1 MDSYTIASS
10 IVDDIS
16 VFASVLL
23 KLHKSN
29 VIQESAYRTIC
40 KQIADLVRCKDEE
53 ESKEMYR
60 DLKLLYEQYSWWN
73 MYKLYTNK
81 QSKNVRRKKAVFGK
95 IKTDKSRLS
104 VMSY

>member
-1 MDSYTIASS
+1 MDSYTIDPS

-40 KQIADLVRCKDEE
+40 KQIADLIRCKDEE
-53 ESKEMYR
+53 ESKEMYS
-60 DLKLLYEQYSWWN
+60 DLKLLYDKYSWWN
-73 MYKLYTNK
+73 IYKLYNK
-81 QSKNVRRKKAVFGK
+81 QSKNVRRKKSAFGK
-95 IKTDKSRLS
+95 IKTNKSRLS

>member
-1 MDSYTIASS
+1 MDSYTIDPS

-40 KQIADLVRCKDEE
+40 KQIADLIRCKDEE

-60 DLKLLYEQYSWWN
+60 DLKLLYDKYSWWN
-73 MYKLYTNK
+73 MYKIYNK
-81 QSKNVRRKKAVFGK
+81 QSKNVRRKKSVLGK
-95 IKTDKSRLS
+95 INTNKSRLS